1 MRYRCLGANFM
12 KNVCTSQLHP
22 VNNVVCK
29 VVQPWKQCCQQ
40 GCLTMKTMLSTRAFN
55 HENNVVNKVQPWK
68 QCCQQGRSTM
78 KTMLSTRLFSHENN
92 VVNNVIQPW
101 KQCCQQGCSTMKPM
115 LSTRLFN
122 HENNVVAALFNHQYC
137 YNLLTTLSEEPSSEQ
152 VCSINIVFFC
162 SKICEQSLLLHQCW
176 TTLLKQQRS
185 TTLFSNIVQPW

>member
-40 GCLTMKTMLSTRAFN
+40 GC
-55 HENNVVNKVQPWK
+55 
-68 QCCQQGRSTM
+68 STM
-78 KTMLSTRLFSHENN
+78 KTMLSTRLLNHENN
-92 VVNNVIQPW
+92 VVNKVVQLW
-101 KQCCQQGCSTMKPM
+101 KQCCQQGCSTMKTM

>member
-1 MRYRCLGANFM
+1 M

-101 KQCCQQGCSTMKPM
+101 KQCCQQGCSTMKTM